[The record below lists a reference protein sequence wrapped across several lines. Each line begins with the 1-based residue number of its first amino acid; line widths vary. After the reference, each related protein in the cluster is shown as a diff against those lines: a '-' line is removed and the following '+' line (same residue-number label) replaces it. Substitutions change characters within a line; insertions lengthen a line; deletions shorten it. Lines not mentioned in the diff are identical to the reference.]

1 MADLTVSPTNGLT
14 GAVAT
19 VSGYAAAAPG
29 GDRFSVSEAGLYILH
44 VINGHSA
51 SQSVIIDDPNT
62 VTPEA
67 PTAWNPDVTIPVLN
81 AVGRI
86 YNLGTGA
93 RFRDANGWINLTYSG
108 TTLLTLRPYRIN

>member
-1 MADLTVSPTNGLT
+1 MADLAVSQTAGLT

-29 GDRFSVSEAGLYILH
+29 GDRFSVTDSGIYLLH

-51 SQSVIIDDPNT
+51 SQSVIIDDPNS
-62 VTPEA
+62 VTPEGA
-67 PTAWNPDVTIPVLN
+67 TAWNPDVTLPVLN

-86 YNLGTGA
+86 FNLGYAA
-93 RFRDANGWINLTYSG
+93 RFKDANGWVNLTYSG